1 MGVFVERA
9 TSGGAGQ
16 CVMTVCSV
24 EEGLGTFA
32 VAGAA
37 GEGSDRMGVP
47 SGSGV
52 DPVVH
57 KENSHDR

>member
-1 MGVFVERA
+1 
-9 TSGGAGQ
+9 
-16 CVMTVCSV
+16 MTVCSV